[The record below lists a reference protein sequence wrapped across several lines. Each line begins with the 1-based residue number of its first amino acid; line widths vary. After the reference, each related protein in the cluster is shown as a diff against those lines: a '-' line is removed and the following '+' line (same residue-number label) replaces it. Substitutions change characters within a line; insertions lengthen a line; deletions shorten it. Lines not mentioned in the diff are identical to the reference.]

1 MVTTLGI
8 SSSSSP
14 LFVFFSFSPSLS
26 LVNVIRNRNLFPRGC
41 RFPVAVKAALEK
53 RRIEG
58 LCLIENSFN
67 KCVCYVYLP
76 LFAEQSMKKLSRKER
91 EKRCSFCNEYVLGEC
106 PHFKMRIS

>member
-67 KCVCYVYLP
+67 KCVCYISASFRGAVDEETLA
-76 LFAEQSMKKLSRKER
+76 FKER
-91 EKRCSFCNEYVLGEC
+91 EKRRSFCNEYVLGE
-106 PHFKMRIS
+106 MSAL